1 MATCATGVPLLRGHL
16 RENQVYDAVQ
26 DKAKGSST
34 ALQFLTSLENLS
46 AIYVAIFNPEHERWN
61 AYPDSI
67 RRAIQTLNRLNIKGL
82 RPLMLAVAAQFSKK
96 EAAEAFRMFISWS
109 VRFIIMSNTSRGS
122 IDEVLAA
129 VAHSVFTGD
138 ITTAQA
144 IKKNVVEMIPID
156 EEFHKA
162 SEIATDSKSTLAR
175 YYLRSLEMAAKGEA
189 TPWFIPNDDQTI
201 IDLEHILPEEPGDNW
216 PQFTED
222 DVKTYSRRIGNLALL
237 LAKTNSDLKSSKF
250 EPKKAAYKDS
260 PYELTRMVAR
270 ERRWTKDEIVA
281 GQKRL
286 SDYTLKA
293 WPL

>member
-1 MATCATGVPLLRGHL
+1 
-16 RENQVYDAVQ
+16 
-26 DKAKGSST
+26 
-34 ALQFLTSLENLS
+34 
-46 AIYVAIFNPEHERWN
+46 
-61 AYPDSI
+61 
-67 RRAIQTLNRLNIKGL
+67 
-82 RPLMLAVAAQFSKK
+82 MLAVAAQFSKK

-129 VAHSVFTGD
+129 AAHSVFTGD

-162 SEIATDSKSTLAR
+162 FEIATDSKSTLAR